1 MYDYQTADPCLY
13 ERLKRY
19 ARENRNRST
28 EAEEI
33 LWELLRAKQ
42 LGVPFKRQ
50 NIIGDYI
57 ADFVCLPAKLI
68 VEIDGGYHQL
78 PEQQMSDEQRT
89 EWLQR
94 RGYKVLRFINEEII
108 ADTNNVLEKIKQNI
122 TWNQ

>member
-50 NIIGDYI
+50 HIIGDYI

>member
-50 NIIGDYI
+50 HIIGDYI
-57 ADFVCLPAKLI
+57 ADFVCLPTKLI

>member
-50 NIIGDYI
+50 HIIGDYI

-89 EWLQR
+89 EWLQK

>member
-13 ERLKRY
+13 KRLKRY

-28 EAEEI
+28 ESEEI

-50 NIIGDYI
+50 HIRGDYI

-94 RGYKVLRFINEEII
+94 RGYKVLRFTNEEII

-122 TWNQ
+122 IWNQ

>member
-28 EAEEI
+28 KAEEI

-42 LGVPFKRQ
+42 LGVPFKQ
-50 NIIGDYI
+50 HIIGDYI

>member
-28 EAEEI
+28 KAEEI

-50 NIIGDYI
+50 HIIGDYI